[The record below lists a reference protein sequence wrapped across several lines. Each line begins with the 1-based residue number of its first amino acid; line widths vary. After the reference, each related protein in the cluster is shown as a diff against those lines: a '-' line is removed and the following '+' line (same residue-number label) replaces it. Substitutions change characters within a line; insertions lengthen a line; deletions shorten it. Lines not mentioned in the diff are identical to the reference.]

1 MNKDI
6 IYIDVEDDVTA
17 IIGKIKAS
25 KEKIIALVPPKRAGV
40 LQSAVN
46 LRLLDRMANTS
57 HKHLVII
64 TNNQALVAL
73 TAAAGIPVAKN
84 LQSKPELAE
93 ITALNVDDDEDI
105 IDGSNLPIGELERTT
120 DRPRT
125 DPVDDAI
132 DELSIDDKKV
142 EVSTGMGA
150 VAIRKATKT
159 RSGVKVPN
167 FNSFRKKLFLGIAA
181 GILLILFLIW
191 ANVFAPAATI
201 VITAKTNSTPVSVGA
216 TLSPTTPTDVTKGIV
231 QTIPQQLK
239 QDMSVKFTPTGTKQ
253 VGTVATGQVTF
264 QNCETATS
272 QTIPVGTVITG
283 SNGMTYT
290 TQAPATV
297 PGGSGT
303 FSGCASPGVSGAIAI
318 AAGDVGSS
326 YNTASGTNFSVSG
339 HANNSNAYLRATAS
353 TDIAGGDSHQATVVT
368 DLDIQKATDALNA
381 LPSDSIKKQ
390 LISQY
395 KNSEVIINDSFT
407 VSPTTPVSSPVSGAE
422 ATGQATLTSNV
433 TFSILAISKA
443 DVELYLKSVLAKQ
456 LSGTTNQRVY
466 DDGISK
472 AIITSYTKG
481 TDSTTIN
488 ITTSGAQIGPNI
500 DATAVKNEVKGKKA
514 GEVQA
519 LLTSITGVNDVQ
531 VNFSYPWVTTIP
543 NDTNKVDVQF
553 KLTNG

>member
-1 MNKDI
+1 MNKDVV
-6 IYIDVEDDVTA
+6 YIDVEDDVTA

-46 LRLLDRMANTS
+46 LRLLDRMASNN

-64 TNNQALVAL
+64 TNNQALIAL

-84 LQSKPELAE
+84 LQRKPELAE

-120 DRPRT
+120 DRPKA

-132 DELSIDDKKV
+132 NELDIDDKKV

-150 VAIRKATKT
+150 VAIRKSTKT

-167 FNSFRKKLFLGIAA
+167 FNSFRKKLFLGIAG

-191 ANVFAPAATI
+191 ANIFAPAATI
-201 VITAKTNSTPVSVGA
+201 VIAAKTNSAPVSVAA
-216 TLSPTTPTDVTKGIV
+216 TLNATTPTDVTKGIV

-239 QDMSVKFTPTGTKQ
+239 QDMSVKFTATGSKDVGLKATGTITVENCDRSSTIPIGASTAFTSNGGQ
-253 VGTVATGQVTF
+253 VFVSDNNAVVPGLTGSAAVCRATGAGAGTVDIAVTA
-264 QNCETATS
+264 Q
-272 QTIPVGTVITG
+272 Q
-283 SNGMTYT
+283 
-290 TQAPATV
+290 
-297 PGGSGT
+297 SGT
-303 FSGCASPGVSGAIAI
+303 SYNVGKDSYSIAGVSGDVYAHGTAMSGGTSKIAI
-318 AAGDVGSS
+318 V
-326 YNTASGTNFSVSG
+326 VS
-339 HANNSNAYLRATAS
+339 
-353 TDIAGGDSHQATVVT
+353 

-381 LPSDSIKKQ
+381 LPTDAIKKQ

-395 KNSEVIINDSFT
+395 KNAEIIINDSFT
-407 VSPTTPVSSPVSGAE
+407 STPATPVSSPASGAE
-422 ATGQATLTSNV
+422 STGQATLTSNV
-433 TFSILAISKA
+433 TYSILAISKS

-466 DDGISK
+466 DDGIAK

-481 TDSTTIN
+481 TDSTTVN
-488 ITTSGAQIGPNI
+488 ITTSGAQVGPNI

>member
-1 MNKDI
+1 MNKDVV
-6 IYIDVEDDVTA
+6 YIDVEDDVTA

-25 KEKIIALVPPKRAGV
+25 TEKIIALVPPKRAGV

-46 LRLLDRMANTS
+46 LRLLDRMASNS

-64 TNNQALVAL
+64 TNNQALIAL
-73 TAAAGIPVAKN
+73 TVAAGIPVAKN

-93 ITALNVDDDEDI
+93 ITALNIDDDEDV
-105 IDGSNLPIGELERTT
+105 IDGSSLPIGELERTR
-120 DRPRT
+120 DRAKV
-125 DPVDDAI
+125 DPVDNAI
-132 DELSIDDKKV
+132 DELNIDDKKV

-167 FNSFRKKLFLGIAA
+167 FNSFRKKLFLGIA
-181 GILLILFLIW
+181 GVILLILFLIW
-191 ANVFAPAATI
+191 ANVIAPGATI
-201 VITAKTNSTPVSVGA
+201 VIAAKTNAAPVSVAA

-239 QDMSVKFTPTGTKQ
+239 QDMSVKFAATGTKDLGTSAT
-253 VGTVATGQVTF
+253 GTVTF
-264 QNCETATS
+264 TTNSISAL
-272 QTIPVGTVITG
+272 GTVIPAGTTLRASSG
-283 SNGMTYT
+283 SVFTTNTTVTMTLNNYK
-290 TQAPATV
+290 
-297 PGGSGT
+297 
-303 FSGCASPGVSGAIAI
+303 GANIDITA
-318 AAGDVGSS
+318 V
-326 YNTASGTNFSVSG
+326 ASGTDYNGATGSMTGAPSGISTALVAATSGGTSRIVNVVS
-339 HANNSNAYLRATAS
+339 
-353 TDIAGGDSHQATVVT
+353 

-381 LPSDSIKKQ
+381 LPTDVIKKQ

-407 VSPTTPVSSPVSGAE
+407 VVPATPVASPASGAE

-433 TFSILAISKA
+433 TYSILAISKA

-466 DDGISK
+466 DDGIAK
-472 AIITSYTKG
+472 AIITSYNKG
-481 TDSTTIN
+481 TDSTTVN
-488 ITTSGAQIGPNI
+488 ITTSGAQVGPNI

-519 LLTSITGVNDVQ
+519 FLTSITGVSDVQ
-531 VNFSYPWVTTIP
+531 VRFSYPWVTTIP

>member
-1 MNKDI
+1 MNKDVV
-6 IYIDVEDDVTA
+6 YIDVEDDVTA

-25 KEKIIALVPPKRAGV
+25 TEKIIALVPPKRAGV

-46 LRLLDRMANTS
+46 LRLLDRMASNS

-64 TNNQALVAL
+64 TNNQALIAL
-73 TAAAGIPVAKN
+73 TVAAGIPVAKN

-93 ITALNVDDDEDI
+93 ITALNIDDDEDV
-105 IDGSNLPIGELERTT
+105 IDGSSLPIGELERTR
-120 DRPRT
+120 DRAKV
-125 DPVDDAI
+125 DPVDNAI
-132 DELSIDDKKV
+132 DELNIDDKKV

-167 FNSFRKKLFLGIAA
+167 FNSFRKKLFLGIAG

-191 ANVFAPAATI
+191 ANVIAPGATI
-201 VITAKTNSTPVSVGA
+201 VIAAKTNAAPVSVAA

-239 QDMSVKFTPTGTKQ
+239 QDMSVKFAATGTKDLGTSAT
-253 VGTVATGQVTF
+253 GTVTF
-264 QNCETATS
+264 TTNSISAL
-272 QTIPVGTVITG
+272 GTVIPAGTTLRASSG
-283 SNGMTYT
+283 SVFTTNTTVTMTLNNYK
-290 TQAPATV
+290 
-297 PGGSGT
+297 
-303 FSGCASPGVSGAIAI
+303 GANIDITA
-318 AAGDVGSS
+318 V
-326 YNTASGTNFSVSG
+326 ASGTDYNGATGSMTGAPSGISTALVAATSGGTSRIVNVVSE
-339 HANNSNAYLRATAS
+339 
-353 TDIAGGDSHQATVVT
+353 
-368 DLDIQKATDALNA
+368 LDIQKATDALNA
-381 LPSDSIKKQ
+381 LPTDVIKKQ

-407 VSPTTPVSSPVSGAE
+407 VAPATPVASPASGAE

-433 TFSILAISKA
+433 TYSILAISKA

-466 DDGISK
+466 DDGIAK
-472 AIITSYTKG
+472 AIITSYNKG
-481 TDSTTIN
+481 TDSTTVN
-488 ITTSGAQIGPNI
+488 ITTSGAQVGPNI

-519 LLTSITGVNDVQ
+519 FLTSITGVSDVQ
-531 VNFSYPWVTTIP
+531 VRFSYPWVTTIP

>member
-1 MNKDI
+1 MNKDVV
-6 IYIDVEDDVTA
+6 YIDVEDDVTA

-25 KEKIIALVPPKRAGV
+25 TEKIIALVPPKRAGV

-46 LRLLDRMANTS
+46 LRLLDRMASNS

-64 TNNQALVAL
+64 TNNQALIAL

-93 ITALNVDDDEDI
+93 ITALNIDDDEDV
-105 IDGSNLPIGELERTT
+105 IDGSSLPIGELERTS
-120 DRPRT
+120 DRAKV
-125 DPVDDAI
+125 DPVDNAI
-132 DELSIDDKKV
+132 DELNIDDKKV

-167 FNSFRKKLFLGIAA
+167 FNSFRKKLFLGIAG

-191 ANVFAPAATI
+191 ANVVAPGATI
-201 VITAKTNSTPVSVGA
+201 VIAAKTNAAPVSVAA

-239 QDMSVKFTPTGTKQ
+239 QDMSVKFTATGTKDLGTSAT
-253 VGTVATGQVTF
+253 GTVTF
-264 QNCETATS
+264 TTNSISAL
-272 QTIPVGTVITG
+272 GTVIPAGTALKASSG
-283 SNGMTYT
+283 SVFTTNTTVTMTLNNYK
-290 TQAPATV
+290 
-297 PGGSGT
+297 
-303 FSGCASPGVSGAIAI
+303 GANIDITA
-318 AAGDVGSS
+318 V
-326 YNTASGTNFSVSG
+326 ASGTDYNGATGSMTGAPSGISTALVAATSGGTSRIVNVVS
-339 HANNSNAYLRATAS
+339 
-353 TDIAGGDSHQATVVT
+353 

-381 LPSDSIKKQ
+381 LPTDVIKKQ

-407 VSPTTPVSSPVSGAE
+407 VAPATLVSSPVSGAE

-433 TFSILAISKA
+433 TYSILAISKA

-472 AIITSYTKG
+472 ALITSYNKG
-481 TDSTTIN
+481 TDSTTVN
-488 ITTSGAQIGPNI
+488 ITTSGAQVGPNI
-500 DATAVKNEVKGKKA
+500 DATAVKNEAKGKKA

-531 VNFSYPWVTTIP
+531 VHFSYPWVTTIP